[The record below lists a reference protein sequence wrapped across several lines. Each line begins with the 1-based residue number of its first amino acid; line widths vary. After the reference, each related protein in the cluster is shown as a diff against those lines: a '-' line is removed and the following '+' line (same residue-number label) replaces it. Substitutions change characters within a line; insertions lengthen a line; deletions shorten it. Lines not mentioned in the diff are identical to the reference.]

1 MMFCNENGFL
11 TILIMLFVLP
21 AFTPWL
27 SHGAVH
33 ALHDHQAKPHGEESH
48 SHDHEGHDHD
58 TASEQAVHHPIH
70 FDAVTYFS
78 DYLHVDLQSPG
89 QTVFK
94 APALDRYDIDYT
106 VMVAIDPMP
115 RYELA
120 SVQSRAP
127 PDMRRLRPDKTPLY
141 LSTQRLRI

>member
-1 MMFCNENGFL
+1 MKNGLF
-11 TILIMLFVLP
+11 TILILLFVLP

-27 SHGAVH
+27 PHGAVH
-33 ALHDHQAKPHGEESH
+33 ALHDHQAKHHGAESH
-48 SHDHEGHDHD
+48 GHGHEGHDHN
-58 TASEQAVHHPIH
+58 EVKKQAVHHPIQ

-78 DYLHVDLQSPG
+78 DYLHVDLQSPEHS
-89 QTVFK
+89 VLK
-94 APALDRYDIDYT
+94 APVLDTHDIGYT
-106 VMVAIDPMP
+106 LAAVIYPMP

-127 PDMRRLRPDKTPLY
+127 PDTRRHRPDKTPLY

>member
-1 MMFCNENGFL
+1 MKNSFL
-11 TILIMLFVLP
+11 TILIMFFVLP

-27 SHGAVH
+27 PHGAAH
-33 ALHDHQAKPHGEESH
+33 ALHDHQAKHHGAEENH
-48 SHDHEGHDHD
+48 SHGYEGHEHH
-58 TASEQAVHHPIH
+58 AENEQAVHHPIH

-78 DYLHVDLQSPG
+78 DYLHVDLQSPE
-89 QTVFK
+89 QTVLK
-94 APALDRYDIDYT
+94 APALDTHDIDYPL
-106 VMVAIDPMP
+106 VAAINPMP

-127 PDMRRLRPDKTPLY
+127 PDMRRLRPDKTPIY

>member
-1 MMFCNENGFL
+1 MKNGFL

-27 SHGAVH
+27 PHGAVH
-33 ALHDHQAKPHGEESH
+33 ALHDYQAKHHGEESH
-48 SHDHEGHDHD
+48 SHGHEGHDHNAE
-58 TASEQAVHHPIH
+58 TEQAAVHHPIQ
-70 FDAVTYFS
+70 FDAITYFS
-78 DYLHVDLQSPG
+78 DYLHVDLQSPE
-89 QTVFK
+89 QTVLK
-94 APALDRYDIDYT
+94 TPTPDTHDIDYPLAA
-106 VMVAIDPMP
+106 VINPIQ

-127 PDMRRLRPDKTPLY
+127 PDTRRLRPDKTPLY

>member
-1 MMFCNENGFL
+1 MRNGFL
-11 TILIMLFVLP
+11 TVLIMLFVLP

-27 SHGAVH
+27 PHGAVH
-33 ALHDHQAKPHGEESH
+33 ALHDRQAKHHGEESH
-48 SHDHEGHDHD
+48 GHGHHGHDHNV
-58 TASEQAVHHPIH
+58 EQQQAVHHPIQ

-78 DYLHVDLQSPG
+78 DYLHVDLQSPD

-94 APALDRYDIDYT
+94 APPPDTYDVNYT
-106 VMVAIDPMP
+106 LTNVVDVAP
-115 RYELA
+115 RYELV

-127 PDMRRLRPDKTPLY
+127 PDTRRLRPDKTPLY

>member
-1 MMFCNENGFL
+1 MKNGLL
-11 TILIMLFVLP
+11 TILIMLFALP

-33 ALHDHQAKPHGEESH
+33 ALHDHQAKHHGAESH
-48 SHDHEGHDHD
+48 GHGHEGHNHD
-58 TASEQAVHHPIH
+58 TVSEQAVHHPIQ
-70 FDAVTYFS
+70 FDAVSYFS
-78 DYLHVDLQSPG
+78 DYLHVDLQSPE
-89 QTVFK
+89 QTVLK
-94 APALDRYDIDYT
+94 APALDTHNIDYT
-106 VMVAIDPMP
+106 LADVVSLAP

-127 PDMRRLRPDKTPLY
+127 PDMRRVRPDKTPLY